1 MRKLL
6 AVAILGFA
14 VPAMALDL
22 SNTHLSLYGAGGKS
36 TTNWHGQSDLQ
47 SLSLDITKA
56 SLTRWHLDLGV
67 TASVHSL
74 WQPKSWF
81 GDRYGDGGETVFAT
95 SVALVARHEFAR
107 RGAIEPYV
115 EVSSGPIYSDKNLPA
130 NTGRINFIS
139 QGGGGVIIH
148 HGRIPVIAGVRIGH
162 ISNAGLFQ
170 HNPGVNFT
178 SLILG
183 LRFR

>member
-1 MRKLL
+1 MRNLL
-6 AVAILGFA
+6 AVALLGLA
-14 VPAMALDL
+14 VPAMAADF

-47 SLSLDITKA
+47 SLSFDVTQPA
-56 SLTRWHLDLGV
+56 LTRWRIDVGMI
-67 TASVHSL
+67 ASVHSL

-81 GDRYGDGGETVFAT
+81 GDRYGDGSETVWAT

-107 RGAIEPYV
+107 RGAFEPYA
-115 EVSSGPIYSDKNLPA
+115 EVSSGPMYSDKNLPA

-148 HGRIPVIAGVRIGH
+148 RGRIPIIAGLRIGH

-178 SLILG
+178 SIVLG